1 MDTLQSK
8 NRKVKNDFLRLK
20 QGISNF
26 RTELER
32 DVKKEEQAVVAGI
45 AEIKKKIA
53 QLEEDL
59 KA

>member
-1 MDTLQSK
+1 MGTLQSK
-8 NRKVKNDFLRLK
+8 NQKVKNDFLRLK

-26 RTELER
+26 RNELER
-32 DVKKEEQAVVAGI
+32 DVKKEAQTLVAGI
-45 AEIKKKIA
+45 AKINKKIA